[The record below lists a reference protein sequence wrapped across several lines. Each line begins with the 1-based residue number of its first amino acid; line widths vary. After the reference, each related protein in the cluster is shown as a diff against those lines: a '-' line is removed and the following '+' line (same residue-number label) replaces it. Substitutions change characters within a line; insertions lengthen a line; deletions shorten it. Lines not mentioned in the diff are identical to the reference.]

1 MTPIFRILADSLDVT
16 AKIADRLVSLTVT
29 DEAGWQSDTVEIV
42 LDDRDAAL
50 AVPATGAELSVALG
64 YEESG
69 AVDKG
74 LYRVDEVEMS
84 GPDMQMRIRAK
95 ASDSRDKEA
104 LGRFKAPQSRSWH
117 DTTVGDLV
125 KSIASEHG
133 FDPVVAD
140 ALASIAIPHLDQ
152 SEESDINLL
161 QRLAGDNGA
170 VVKPAHGKLLFVPRG
185 EARTASGKAMP
196 SIALGPGDVD
206 TWRVTLAERAKY
218 RSVVAKWQ
226 DEGGADLVPE
236 QVGEGDPVYTVRH
249 TYRDAAQARR
259 AAQAKL
265 DAFQRGASTIDITM
279 PGRPEIGAECS
290 LRLSGFRPGVDGAWV
305 ITRAEHRIE
314 DGGYT
319 CSVSAEVP
327 KTTASQTEEQ

>member
-16 AKIADRLVSLTVT
+16 ARIADRLVSLTVS

-42 LDDRDAAL
+42 VDDRDALL
-50 AVPATGAELSVALG
+50 AVPATGAELSVSLG
-64 YEESG
+64 YAETG
-69 AVDKG
+69 ALDMG

-84 GPDMQMRIRAK
+84 GPERQMRIRGK
-95 ASDSRDKEA
+95 ASDSRDKEM
-104 LGRFKAPQSRSWH
+104 LGRIKAPKSRSWH
-117 DTTVGDLV
+117 ETTLGDLV

-133 FDPVVAD
+133 FDPVVGD
-140 ALASIAIPHLDQ
+140 ALAGIAIPHVDQ

-161 QRLAGDNGA
+161 QRLARDNGA
-170 VVKPAHGKLLFVPRG
+170 IVKPANGKLLFVLRG
-185 EARTASGKAMP
+185 EAKTASGKAMP
-196 SIALGPGDVD
+196 NIALGPGDVD

-218 RSVVAKWQ
+218 RSVVARWQ
-226 DEGGADLVPE
+226 DQGSADLVPE
-236 QVGEGDPVYTVRH
+236 QVGEGDPVYSIRH

-259 AAQAKL
+259 AAEAKL
-265 DAFQRGASTIDITM
+265 DAFQRGAATLDITM
-279 PGRPEIGAECS
+279 PARPEVGAECT
-290 LRLSGFRPGVDGAWV
+290 LYLAGFRPGVDGRWV

-327 KTTASQTEEQ
+327 KTSETSEEGQ